1 MLGVYIFDDK
11 GNIVCFE
18 KPLSLT
24 VDMSLTVPC
33 DIATV
38 VLPYKNYTD
47 GAEIKIYNP
56 VNLSRRTFVF
66 FVFKDCNYADV
77 CYLGNDLYTK
87 L

>member
-38 VLPYKNYTD
+38 VLPYKEYTD
-47 GAEIKIYNP
+47 GAEIKI
-56 VNLSRRTFVF
+56 
-66 FVFKDCNYADV
+66 
-77 CYLGNDLYTK
+77 
-87 L
+87 